1 MTTASPV
8 LPISFEGRFSVYCY
22 WQSHGLLLLR
32 SFESARSP
40 KRLEILFRDVLWM
53 SIPAWLTG
61 LTVEVS
67 PVEPLLAHL
76 PVALHR
82 EALLRRGFAL
92 RSEGAT
98 SYIVCGTVQTGE
110 DNCGYFEPSALAHEV
125 PTGRLTIVGG
135 VRESR

>member
-1 MTTASPV
+1 
-8 LPISFEGRFSVYCY
+8 
-22 WQSHGLLLLR
+22 
-32 SFESARSP
+32 
-40 KRLEILFRDVLWM
+40 M

-67 PVEPLLAHL
+67 PVERLLAHL

-82 EALLRRGFAL
+82 EALLRRAFAL

-98 SYIVCGTVQTGE
+98 SFIVCGTVQTGE

-135 VRESR
+135 VRDA